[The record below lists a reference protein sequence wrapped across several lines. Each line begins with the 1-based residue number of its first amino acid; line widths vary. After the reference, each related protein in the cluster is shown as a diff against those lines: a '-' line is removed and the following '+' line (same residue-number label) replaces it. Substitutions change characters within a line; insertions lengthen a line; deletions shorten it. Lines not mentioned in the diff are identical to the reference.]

1 MQGTL
6 LQRLISGQNAFLQA
20 RHAVLTTNLA
30 NADSP
35 DYQPLD
41 VQKPDFAKLVDR
53 SRRPGASLSMAQT
66 DASHASGV
74 ALKPSEV
81 GAREVDGFETAPS
94 GNAVVLEEQ
103 AHKLQETRLA
113 YELTTSI
120 YSKYMRLMRT
130 AIGGSGA

>member
-20 RHAVLTTNLA
+20 RHAVLTGNLA
-30 NADSP
+30 NADTP
-35 DYQPLD
+35 DYQPRD
-41 VQKPDFAKLVDR
+41 VRQPDFARLVER
-53 SRRPGASLSMAQT
+53 ARRPGASLPLAQT
-66 DASHASGV
+66 DTAHAAGV
-74 ALKPSEV
+74 AIKPADV
-81 GAREVDGFETAPS
+81 GARRVDGFETAPS

-120 YSKYMRLMRT
+120 YAKYLRLMRT
-130 AIGGSGA
+130 AIGAGGA